1 MDKQMSLS
9 GLMDELSQARTKK
22 KEFLEQM
29 DQLIPWEKWVEEI
42 RPCYYKGELGNKPYR
57 IKLMLLRLYVL
68 QNLYTL
74 SDEGTVAEVIDSRAF
89 SDFCGVDSSNQVPD
103 GDTLD
108 RFRNLLIR
116 NGIQE
121 KLFAQVTELLQER
134 GLLLKKGTIVD
145 STLISAPSSTKNAE
159 KKRDPEAH
167 STKKGTNWHFGYKA
181 HIGVDKDTGLV
192 HTLKVTA
199 ANVHDVT
206 MMAELLSG
214 EEDIVYGD
222 SGYLGAEKREEA
234 VLRNNNGK
242 KIRYKI
248 NRRPY
253 QTKNASARSKAQFKR
268 HEHEKSSVRAKVEHV
283 FAVVKGRF
291 RYRKTRYRGLQKQ
304 TAKLNMVFALA
315 NLILADRPCLAA

>member
-1 MDKQMSLS
+1 
-9 GLMDELSQARTKK
+9 MDELSQARTKK

-29 DQLIPWEKWVEEI
+29 DGLIPWGKWVEEI
-42 RPCYYKGELGNKPYR
+42 RPCYYKGERGNKPYE
-57 IKLMLLRLYVL
+57 IELMLRLYVL
-68 QNLYTL
+68 QNLYSL
-74 SDEGTVAEVIDSRAF
+74 SDDGTVAEVIDSRAF

-103 GDTLD
+103 GDTLG

-121 KLFAQVTELLQER
+121 KLFAQVAEMLQER

-145 STLISAPSSTKNAE
+145 STLISAPSSTKNTE
-159 KKRDPEAH
+159 KKRDPQAH
-167 STKKGTNWHFGYKA
+167 STKKGKNYYFGYKA

-192 HTLKVTA
+192 HTVKATA

-206 MMAELLSG
+206 MMAELLTG
-214 EEDIVYGD
+214 EEETIYGD
-222 SGYLGAEKREEA
+222 SGYLGADKREDA
-234 VLRNNNGK
+234 VIRNKKGK

-248 NRRPY
+248 NRRPS
-253 QTKNASARSKAQFKR
+253 QVKKASAHSKGQIKR
-268 HEHEKSSVRAKVEHV
+268 REREKSSVRAKVEHV
-283 FAVVKGRF
+283 FAVVKNRF
-291 RYRKTRYRGLQKQ
+291 LYRKTRYRGLRKQ

>member
-1 MDKQMSLS
+1 MNKQISLS

-29 DQLIPWEKWVEEI
+29 ERLIPWGEWVEEI
-42 RPCYYKGELGNKPYR
+42 RPCYYKGERGNKPYG
-57 IKLMLLRLYVL
+57 IELMLRLYVL

-74 SDEGTVAEVIDSRAF
+74 SDEGAEVIDSRAF
-89 SDFCGVDSSNQVPD
+89 SDFCGVNSSNQVPD
-103 GDTLD
+103 GDTLG
-108 RFRNLLIR
+108 RFRNLLSH

-121 KLFAQVTELLQER
+121 KLFAQVVRLLQER

-145 STLISAPSSTKNAE
+145 STLISAPSSTKNRE

-167 STKKGTNWHFGYKA
+167 STKKGNTWHFGYKA
-181 HIGVDKDTGLV
+181 HVGVDRDTGLV

-206 MMAELLSG
+206 ITAQLLTG
-214 EEDIVYGD
+214 EEETVHGD

-234 VLRNNNGK
+234 VLRNKDGRK
-242 KIRYKI
+242 LRYKI
-248 NRRPY
+248 NRRPS
-253 QTKNASARSKAQFKR
+253 QAKNLSTRSRAQIKR
-268 HEHEKSSVRAKVEHV
+268 REREKSSVRAKVEHV
-283 FAVVKGRF
+283 FAVVKSRF